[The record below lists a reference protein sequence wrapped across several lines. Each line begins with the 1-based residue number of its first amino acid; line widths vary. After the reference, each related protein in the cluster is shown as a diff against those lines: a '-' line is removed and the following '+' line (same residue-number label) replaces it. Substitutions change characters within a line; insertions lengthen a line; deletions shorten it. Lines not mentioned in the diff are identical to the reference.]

1 MGSYMTYLW
10 IFVVIIALV
19 VEASTAS
26 LTAIWFIPSAIVAIV
41 LSFFKVSVGIQVIIF
56 FVLSLISIIT
66 LRKKLEDK
74 LKKKVVSTNADALIG
89 KIGIVTED
97 IDDINFKGQVKVSG
111 QVWTAVGD
119 GEKIVKGDTVEV
131 LAIEGVK
138 LVIKKIEK

>member
-26 LTAIWFIPSAIVAIV
+26 LVAIWFIPSAIVAIV
-41 LSFFKVSVGIQVIIF
+41 LSFFNVSVGIQVIIF

-74 LKKKVVSTNADALIG
+74 LKKKVVPTNADALIG

-97 IDDINFKGQVKVSG
+97 IDNINFKGQVKVGG
-111 QVWTAVGD
+111 QSWTAVSR
-119 GEKIVKGDTVEV
+119 GEAVVKGDTVEV

-138 LVIKKIEK
+138 LVVKKN